1 MKKKSS
7 ITLKSGRPSSSREA
21 QPTLS
26 RLAAEKNLRRVN
38 FQIEADDHQKLK
50 IYAAQQGKTI
60 TTLMMHH
67 INILIK
73 NVKSKSSYE

>member
-7 ITLKSGRPSSSREA
+7 LVLKSGRPSATRDS

-26 RLAAEKNLRRVN
+26 RLAAEKKMKRVN

-60 TTLMMHH
+60 TTLLMYH
-67 INILIK
+67 IDKMINGKTSK
-73 NVKSKSSYE
+73 NVYE